1 VQGRTCKEKR
11 DRGLPAV
18 VITKAGKPGAR
29 PNISIVTGIRFNI
42 NFTKKIKESNM
53 FDMMKMMGKMKEVQA
68 RIKEAQDN
76 LGRLRASGESGGGM
90 VKATVNGKRQL
101 IALDID
107 PMLLKADD
115 KIVVQDL
122 VVAAVNKAAEEADI
136 LAKEEM
142 KKSTDGLLPNIPG
155 LDLSS
160 MMG

>member
-1 VQGRTCKEKR
+1 
-11 DRGLPAV
+11 
-18 VITKAGKPGAR
+18 
-29 PNISIVTGIRFNI
+29 
-42 NFTKKIKESNM
+42 M

-76 LGRLRASGESGGGM
+76 LANLRASGESGGGM

-101 IALDID
+101 ISLDID
-107 PMLLKADD
+107 PTLLKAED

-122 VVAAVNKAAEEADI
+122 IVAAVNKAAEEADV

-142 KKSTDGLLPNIPG
+142 KKSTDGLIPNIPG
-155 LDLSS
+155 LDLSG